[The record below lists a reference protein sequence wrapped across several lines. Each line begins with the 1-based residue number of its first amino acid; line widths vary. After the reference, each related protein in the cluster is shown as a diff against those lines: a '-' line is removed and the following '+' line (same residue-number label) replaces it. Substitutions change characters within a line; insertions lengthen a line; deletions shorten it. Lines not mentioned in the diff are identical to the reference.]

1 MQEKKSIQLT
11 SRAQMLKKLKF
22 LADES
27 LEYSIVLWLREQ
39 GYDVVAVAEDFPSVE
54 DEKIL
59 EKAVQ
64 ENRIIVTNDK
74 DFGDLVFL
82 NKLHHK
88 GIILLRFRTEKLETK
103 IKFLKSFLKNYSDKI
118 SNKFTVIDES
128 KIRIRRSND
137 S

>member
-1 MQEKKSIQLT
+1 MPQ
-11 SRAQMLKKLKF
+11 KLKF

-39 GYDVVAVAEDFPSVE
+39 DYNVASVAEDFPSAK
-54 DEKIL
+54 DENVL
-59 EKAVQ
+59 GKATQ
-64 ENRIIVTNDK
+64 ENRIIITNDK

-82 NKLHHK
+82 NKLSNK
-88 GIILLRFRTEKLETK
+88 GVVLLRFRTEEVKTK

-118 SNKFTVIDES
+118 FNRFTVLNES
-128 KIRIRRSND
+128 KIRIRQSDD